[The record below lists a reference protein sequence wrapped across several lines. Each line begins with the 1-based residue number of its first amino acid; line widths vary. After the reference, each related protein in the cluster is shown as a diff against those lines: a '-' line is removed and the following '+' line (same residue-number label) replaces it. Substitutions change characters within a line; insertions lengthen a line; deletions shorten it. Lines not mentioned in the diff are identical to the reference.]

1 MKKNL
6 PNRKLIRLSNW
17 DYRTSGSYFITIC
30 TKDRKHYFGKIK
42 DSKMIY
48 TPIGAIADVLWY
60 EMKNRNKNVEL
71 GEYVI
76 MPDHMH
82 GILILQ
88 NNPTGTG
95 RALSE
100 NPQKHAPSENF
111 EKRTLSEKDAPS
123 EKRTPSEKQPPIG
136 KNRFQN
142 IGKNSVSSIIG
153 GYKSA
158 VTKHANRLG
167 LEFGWQSRF
176 HERII
181 RDEQAYK
188 NITAYIYN
196 NPLNWGNDNNK

>member
-1 MKKNL
+1 MDRKL
-6 PNRKLIRLSNW
+6 PNRKSIRLSNW
-17 DYRTSGSYFITIC
+17 DYRNNAAYFITIC
-30 TKDRKHYFGKIK
+30 TKNRMHYFGKIENQ
-42 DSKMIY
+42 KMVY
-48 TPIGAIADVLWY
+48 TPIGAIANVLWY
-60 EMKNRNKNVEL
+60 EIKNRNKNVEL

-95 RALSE
+95 
-100 NPQKHAPSENF
+100 HA
-111 EKRTLSEKDAPS
+111 LSEKDA
-123 EKRTPSEKQPPIG
+123 PIG

-167 LEFGWQSRF
+167 LEFAWQTRF
-176 HERII
+176 YERII
-181 RDEQAYK
+181 KHEKAYE
-188 NITAYIYN
+188 NITKYIYN
-196 NPLNWGNDNNK
+196 NPLNWNNDKFYS